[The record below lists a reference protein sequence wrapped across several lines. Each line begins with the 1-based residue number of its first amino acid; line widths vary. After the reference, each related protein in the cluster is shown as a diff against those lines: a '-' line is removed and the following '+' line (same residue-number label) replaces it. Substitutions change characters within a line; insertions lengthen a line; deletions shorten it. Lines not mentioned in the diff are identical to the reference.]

1 MRTMST
7 LQSLREARSI
17 VRWMLLCFAL
27 SIGVAIASP
36 LVNPQAMELVCSATG
51 NLKLVPADDAAGP
64 SNPSVTH
71 TLHCVMCL
79 PFGAPPSAELRVPGS
94 PDLGQVFHAARPA
107 SAVWRLADPTSA
119 RDPPSSI

>member
-1 MRTMST
+1 MRSMST

-51 NLKLVPADDAAGP
+51 NVKLVPANDATGP

-71 TLHCVMCL
+71 ALHCVMCL
-79 PFGAPPSAELRVPGS
+79 PFGAPPAAEMPVPSA
-94 PDLGQVFHAARPA
+94 PDLGQVFHAARPVA
-107 SAVWRLADPTSA
+107 AVWRLADPTSA